1 MGKRRKLNIIQNEGQ
16 SQAKEQSIESST
28 EVNQNNNSIL
38 EENAQFEGEQH
49 IQEDSHVQSHTSL
62 ESASESSTKGKKR
75 TRGYTHML
83 DVWDLPDGEF
93 ILVEVD
99 HWGNPMGW
107 EGKTLLNAI
116 GSLVRRHQC
125 APINFLS
132 WKDMPKDYIT
142 DMVELIQSKFRF
154 VPELTEQTKKI
165 LIDDMSLKWRQFKY
179 ELKSKGYDE
188 SKTKEEMIAHI
199 PYPRV
204 DPSQYR
210 DLVHYWCSEKGQ
222 KISNINKRS
231 RSKYEDL
238 HCMGTN
244 NLPRRIHEMTT
255 KAKGVQPSRA
265 EIYIDTRTR
274 KDGSIVTE
282 KAAIVIDELKK
293 KMVEAESLQNLQSTQ
308 DSTDW
313 TNDIY
318 SKVKGPE
325 KRGCV
330 HCLGKLP
337 HQANSSQ
344 SSYTNNRIQKL
355 ENLLGNLVAV
365 FKVRFAED
373 PQINQVLEAIDQE
386 MVMKMRAGDKM
397 LFQEHDL
404 DGKED
409 VSRRQN
415 VQVFDAKNVCRTKS
429 FIHLPTDFG
438 LLVTDFDYKLK
449 PKRFFSPARFV
460 SGTKAFFSLAAKTC
474 HYRLLL
480 TIVVAGV
487 RDRWGPLEFDFNIQH
502 QHQHCTFSIL
512 GIGIPVV
519 HSFSV
524 RRREYLYL
532 YLGGLLSSG
541 LSIHQL
547 HSSSFR

>member
-1 MGKRRKLNIIQNEGQ
+1 MGKRRKLNIIQNDGQ

-28 EVNQNNNSIL
+28 ELNQNNNSIL

-62 ESASESSTKGKKR
+62 ESASESSTKDKKR

-154 VPELTEQTKKI
+154 VPELTKQTKKI

-188 SKTKEEMIAHI
+188 SRTKEEMIAHI
-199 PYPRV
+199 PDPRV

-231 RSKYEDL
+231 RTKYEDL

-244 NLPRRIHEMTT
+244 NLPRRIHEM
-255 KAKGVQPSRA
+255 
-265 EIYIDTRTR
+265 
-274 KDGSIVTE
+274 
-282 KAAIVIDELKK
+282 
-293 KMVEAESLQNLQSTQ
+293 KMVEAESSQNLQSTQ

-325 KRGCV
+325 KRGRV
-330 HCLGKLP
+330 RCLGKLP
-337 HQANSSQ
+337 HQASSSQ

-365 FKVRFAED
+365 LKVRFAED

-386 MVMKMRAGDKM
+386 VPTNDST
-397 LFQEHDL
+397 
-404 DGKED
+404 GKD
-409 VSRRQN
+409 
-415 VQVFDAKNVCRTKS
+415 
-429 FIHLPTDFG
+429 
-438 LLVTDFDYKLK
+438 
-449 PKRFFSPARFV
+449 
-460 SGTKAFFSLAAKTC
+460 
-474 HYRLLL
+474 
-480 TIVVAGV
+480 
-487 RDRWGPLEFDFNIQH
+487 H
-502 QHQHCTFSIL
+502 QTTNN
-512 GIGIPVV
+512 
-519 HSFSV
+519 
-524 RRREYLYL
+524 
-532 YLGGLLSSG
+532 LS
-541 LSIHQL
+541 
-547 HSSSFR
+547 

>member
-1 MGKRRKLNIIQNEGQ
+1 MIPVHTMGKRRKLNIIQNDGQ

-62 ESASESSTKGKKR
+62 ESASEKVI
-75 TRGYTHML
+75 HML

-99 HWGNPMGW
+99 HFGNPMGW

-132 WKDMPKDYIT
+132 WKDMSKDYIT
-142 DMVELIQSKFRF
+142 DMVELIQ
-154 VPELTEQTKKI
+154 
-165 LIDDMSLKWRQFKY
+165 RQFKY

-188 SKTKEEMIAHI
+188 SKTNEEMIAHI
-199 PYPRV
+199 PDPRV

-244 NLPRRIHEMTT
+244 NLPRQIHEM
-255 KAKGVQPSRA
+255 
-265 EIYIDTRTR
+265 
-274 KDGSIVTE
+274 
-282 KAAIVIDELKK
+282 DELKK
-293 KMVEAESLQNLQSTQ
+293 KMVEAESSQNLQSTQ

-325 KRGCV
+325 KRGRVC
-330 HCLGKLP
+330 CLGKLP
-337 HQANSSQ
+337 HQASSSQ

-355 ENLLGNLVAV
+355 ENLLGNLVV
-365 FKVRFAED
+365 VLKV
-373 PQINQVLEAIDQE
+373 
-386 MVMKMRAGDKM
+386 
-397 LFQEHDL
+397 
-404 DGKED
+404 
-409 VSRRQN
+409 
-415 VQVFDAKNVCRTKS
+415 
-429 FIHLPTDFG
+429 PTNDS
-438 LLVTDFDYKLK
+438 TSKD
-449 PKRFFSPARFV
+449 
-460 SGTKAFFSLAAKTC
+460 
-474 HYRLLL
+474 
-480 TIVVAGV
+480 
-487 RDRWGPLEFDFNIQH
+487 H
-502 QHQHCTFSIL
+502 QTTNN
-512 GIGIPVV
+512 
-519 HSFSV
+519 
-524 RRREYLYL
+524 
-532 YLGGLLSSG
+532 LS
-541 LSIHQL
+541 
-547 HSSSFR
+547 

>member
-1 MGKRRKLNIIQNEGQ
+1 MGKRRKLNIIQNDGQ

-62 ESASESSTKGKKR
+62 ESANESSTKDKKR

-142 DMVELIQSKFRF
+142 DMVELIQ
-154 VPELTEQTKKI
+154 
-165 LIDDMSLKWRQFKY
+165 
-179 ELKSKGYDE
+179 
-188 SKTKEEMIAHI
+188 
-199 PYPRV
+199 
-204 DPSQYR
+204 
-210 DLVHYWCSEKGQ
+210 
-222 KISNINKRS
+222 KISKINKRS

-293 KMVEAESLQNLQSTQ
+293 KMVEAESSQNLQSTQ

-325 KRGCV
+325 KRGRV
-330 HCLGKLP
+330 RCLGKLP
-337 HQANSSQ
+337 HQASSSQ

-365 FKVRFAED
+365 LKVRFAED

-386 MVMKMRAGDKM
+386 VPTNDST
-397 LFQEHDL
+397 
-404 DGKED
+404 GKD
-409 VSRRQN
+409 
-415 VQVFDAKNVCRTKS
+415 
-429 FIHLPTDFG
+429 
-438 LLVTDFDYKLK
+438 
-449 PKRFFSPARFV
+449 
-460 SGTKAFFSLAAKTC
+460 
-474 HYRLLL
+474 
-480 TIVVAGV
+480 
-487 RDRWGPLEFDFNIQH
+487 H
-502 QHQHCTFSIL
+502 QTTNN
-512 GIGIPVV
+512 
-519 HSFSV
+519 
-524 RRREYLYL
+524 
-532 YLGGLLSSG
+532 LS
-541 LSIHQL
+541 
-547 HSSSFR
+547 

>member
-1 MGKRRKLNIIQNEGQ
+1 MNDL
-16 SQAKEQSIESST
+16 
-28 EVNQNNNSIL
+28 
-38 EENAQFEGEQH
+38 
-49 IQEDSHVQSHTSL
+49 D
-62 ESASESSTKGKKR
+62 KKR

-142 DMVELIQSKFRF
+142 DMVELIQVCKFRF

-199 PYPRV
+199 PDPRV

-222 KISNINKRS
+222 KIRKINKRS

-282 KAAIVIDELKK
+282 KAAIVIVRILIFISILFLCF
-293 KMVEAESLQNLQSTQ
+293 AQFSNRRLWESSQNLQSTQ

-325 KRGCV
+325 KRGRV
-330 HCLGKLP
+330 RCLGKLP
-337 HQANSSQ
+337 HQASSSQ

-365 FKVRFAED
+365 LKVRFAED

-386 MVMKMRAGDKM
+386 V
-397 LFQEHDL
+397 
-404 DGKED
+404 
-409 VSRRQN
+409 
-415 VQVFDAKNVCRTKS
+415 
-429 FIHLPTDFG
+429 
-438 LLVTDFDYKLK
+438 
-449 PKRFFSPARFV
+449 
-460 SGTKAFFSLAAKTC
+460 
-474 HYRLLL
+474 
-480 TIVVAGV
+480 
-487 RDRWGPLEFDFNIQH
+487 
-502 QHQHCTFSIL
+502 
-512 GIGIPVV
+512 
-519 HSFSV
+519 
-524 RRREYLYL
+524 
-532 YLGGLLSSG
+532 
-541 LSIHQL
+541 
-547 HSSSFR
+547 

>member
-1 MGKRRKLNIIQNEGQ
+1 MTAHADLIKRQNRRLSPYEVDKIHSKEFPDWFRERHTMGKRRKLNIIQNDGQ

-28 EVNQNNNSIL
+28 EVNQNSNSIL
-38 EENAQFEGEQH
+38 EENAQFEG
-49 IQEDSHVQSHTSL
+49 
-62 ESASESSTKGKKR
+62 GKRR

-188 SKTKEEMIAHI
+188 SKTKEEMNAHI
-199 PYPRV
+199 PDPRV

-210 DLVHYWCSEKGQ
+210 DLVHYWCFEKGQ
-222 KISNINKRS
+222 KISNINKRN

-244 NLPRRIHEMTT
+244 NLPRWIHEMTT

-274 KDGSIVTE
+274 KDESIVTE
-282 KAAIVIDELKK
+282 KDAIDELKK
-293 KMVEAESLQNLQSTQ
+293 KMVEAESSQNLQSTQ
-308 DSTDW
+308 DSTNW

-318 SKVKGPE
+318 SKVKGLE

-330 HCLGKLP
+330 RCLGKLP
-337 HQANSSQ
+337 HQASSSQ

-365 FKVRFAED
+365 LKV
-373 PQINQVLEAIDQE
+373 
-386 MVMKMRAGDKM
+386 
-397 LFQEHDL
+397 
-404 DGKED
+404 
-409 VSRRQN
+409 
-415 VQVFDAKNVCRTKS
+415 
-429 FIHLPTDFG
+429 
-438 LLVTDFDYKLK
+438 
-449 PKRFFSPARFV
+449 
-460 SGTKAFFSLAAKTC
+460 
-474 HYRLLL
+474 
-480 TIVVAGV
+480 
-487 RDRWGPLEFDFNIQH
+487 
-502 QHQHCTFSIL
+502 
-512 GIGIPVV
+512 
-519 HSFSV
+519 
-524 RRREYLYL
+524 
-532 YLGGLLSSG
+532 
-541 LSIHQL
+541 
-547 HSSSFR
+547 

>member
-1 MGKRRKLNIIQNEGQ
+1 MGNRKKLNIIQNDGQ

-28 EVNQNNNSIL
+28 EVNQNNNYIL

-62 ESASESSTKGKKR
+62 ESASESSTKGKKK

-83 DVWDLPDGEF
+83 DVWDLLDGEF
-93 ILVEVD
+93 ILVEVN
-99 HWGNPMGW
+99 HWGNPMRW
-107 EGKTLLNAI
+107 EGKTLLNAT
-116 GSLVRRHQC
+116 GSL
-125 APINFLS
+125 
-132 WKDMPKDYIT
+132 
-142 DMVELIQSKFRF
+142 SKFRF
-154 VPELTEQTKKI
+154 VPELTEQIKKI

-188 SKTKEEMIAHI
+188 SKTKEEMVAHI
-199 PYPRV
+199 PDPRV

-238 HCMGTN
+238 RCMGTN

-255 KAKGVQPSRA
+255 KAKGVQPSRTK
-265 EIYIDTRTR
+265 IYIDTRTR

-308 DSTDW
+308 DSTNW

-325 KRGCV
+325 KRGRVC
-330 HCLGKLP
+330 CLGKLP
-337 HQANSSQ
+337 HQASSSQ
-344 SSYTNNRIQKL
+344 SSYANNRIQKL

-365 FKVRFAED
+365 LKVRFAED

-386 MVMKMRAGDKM
+386 V
-397 LFQEHDL
+397 
-404 DGKED
+404 
-409 VSRRQN
+409 
-415 VQVFDAKNVCRTKS
+415 
-429 FIHLPTDFG
+429 PTNGSTSKD
-438 LLVTDFDYKLK
+438 
-449 PKRFFSPARFV
+449 
-460 SGTKAFFSLAAKTC
+460 
-474 HYRLLL
+474 
-480 TIVVAGV
+480 
-487 RDRWGPLEFDFNIQH
+487 H
-502 QHQHCTFSIL
+502 QTTNNL
-512 GIGIPVV
+512 N
-519 HSFSV
+519 
-524 RRREYLYL
+524 
-532 YLGGLLSSG
+532 
-541 LSIHQL
+541 
-547 HSSSFR
+547 

>member
-1 MGKRRKLNIIQNEGQ
+1 MGKRRKLNIIQNDGQ

-62 ESASESSTKGKKR
+62 ESANESSTKDKKR

-199 PYPRV
+199 PDPRV

-222 KISNINKRS
+222 KISKINKRS

-293 KMVEAESLQNLQSTQ
+293 KMVEAESSQNLQSTQ

-325 KRGCV
+325 KRGRV
-330 HCLGKLP
+330 RCLGKLP
-337 HQANSSQ
+337 HQASSSQ

-365 FKVRFAED
+365 LKVRFAED

-386 MVMKMRAGDKM
+386 VPTNDST
-397 LFQEHDL
+397 
-404 DGKED
+404 GKD
-409 VSRRQN
+409 
-415 VQVFDAKNVCRTKS
+415 
-429 FIHLPTDFG
+429 
-438 LLVTDFDYKLK
+438 
-449 PKRFFSPARFV
+449 
-460 SGTKAFFSLAAKTC
+460 
-474 HYRLLL
+474 
-480 TIVVAGV
+480 
-487 RDRWGPLEFDFNIQH
+487 H
-502 QHQHCTFSIL
+502 QTTNN
-512 GIGIPVV
+512 
-519 HSFSV
+519 
-524 RRREYLYL
+524 
-532 YLGGLLSSG
+532 LS
-541 LSIHQL
+541 
-547 HSSSFR
+547 

>member
-1 MGKRRKLNIIQNEGQ
+1 MGKHRKLNITQNDGQ

-49 IQEDSHVQSHTSL
+49 IQEDSQVQSHTSL
-62 ESASESSTKGKKR
+62 ESASESSTKGKKK

-116 GSLVRRHQC
+116 GSLVKRHQC

-142 DMVELIQSKFRF
+142 DMVELIQFWS
-154 VPELTEQTKKI
+154 
-165 LIDDMSLKWRQFKY
+165 FKY

-199 PYPRV
+199 PDPRV

-244 NLPRRIHEMTT
+244 NLPRRIHEM
-255 KAKGVQPSRA
+255 
-265 EIYIDTRTR
+265 
-274 KDGSIVTE
+274 
-282 KAAIVIDELKK
+282 DERKK
-293 KMVEAESLQNLQSTQ
+293 KMVEAESSQNLQSTQ
-308 DSTDW
+308 DSTNW

-325 KRGCV
+325 KRGRV
-330 HCLGKLP
+330 RCLGKLP
-337 HQANSSQ
+337 HQASSSQ
-344 SSYTNNRIQKL
+344 SSYANNRIQKL

-365 FKVRFAED
+365 LKVLFAED

-386 MVMKMRAGDKM
+386 V
-397 LFQEHDL
+397 
-404 DGKED
+404 
-409 VSRRQN
+409 
-415 VQVFDAKNVCRTKS
+415 
-429 FIHLPTDFG
+429 PTNGYTSKD
-438 LLVTDFDYKLK
+438 
-449 PKRFFSPARFV
+449 
-460 SGTKAFFSLAAKTC
+460 
-474 HYRLLL
+474 
-480 TIVVAGV
+480 
-487 RDRWGPLEFDFNIQH
+487 H
-502 QHQHCTFSIL
+502 QTTNNL
-512 GIGIPVV
+512 N
-519 HSFSV
+519 
-524 RRREYLYL
+524 
-532 YLGGLLSSG
+532 
-541 LSIHQL
+541 
-547 HSSSFR
+547 